1 MSTECALRTRRLR
14 LRIAAI
20 SRHLWLPKRRLYQY
34 AIRLQ
39 PVFTLSPTRARNCM
53 TQRDRQILTWVT
65 FILYAAA
72 ATAVIG
78 GAAGL
83 FHNANEKLLIHIS
96 TVSLAPGFAAI
107 FLAFRNNQ
115 KHPAPLTISSPEV
128 DGNRSWWETMPAVTL
143 LDALPIPCYIHIR
156 DPIAIVYANQSWF
169 DFVGIEPSLPMRL
182 SLAEFLKKIESS
194 FPEGLRNDYLH
205 EQALRRKL
213 HDQEKQ
219 LSEVRYLIDRRE
231 QGGRYP
237 GYYSMIIH
245 RAVCNW
251 MRDGDDRMTS
261 LTIYS
266 LRTIP
271 DESEFR
277 RQIEIDRAEM
287 PNRIAGLEK
296 RLPKPKR

>member
-1 MSTECALRTRRLR
+1 
-14 LRIAAI
+14 
-20 SRHLWLPKRRLYQY
+20 
-34 AIRLQ
+34 
-39 PVFTLSPTRARNCM
+39 
-53 TQRDRQILTWVT
+53 
-65 FILYAAA
+65 
-72 ATAVIG
+72 
-78 GAAGL
+78 
-83 FHNANEKLLIHIS
+83 
-96 TVSLAPGFAAI
+96 
-107 FLAFRNNQ
+107 
-115 KHPAPLTISSPEV
+115 
-128 DGNRSWWETMPAVTL
+128 MPAVTL